1 MVVMLMAMM
10 VGSMV
15 ILLIVPT
22 KKRERKHDVEELGSN
37 AEQVVVRGVGSTDR
51 PIVDS
56 SHIVLSP
63 TTYFPIHPPHPSL
76 PPPKPSAYHNLT
88 LKQTNLLGVPISGF
102 VSGCNHYQA
111 DTMPKTPNW
120 QKQQRSW
127 TFPWDGQDAKRRT
140 GWSPSSRLWWPRS
153 ETRSCAPDPCCE
165 SLCSSLSG
173 RGGGKRSWWTGL
185 RQEWQL
191 AV

>member
-15 ILLIVPT
+15 IILILPT
-22 KKRERKHDVEELGSN
+22 KTKREKKHDVEELGSN

-76 PPPKPSAYHNLT
+76 PPPKPSADHNLT

-102 VSGCNHYQA
+102 VLGCHHYQA
-111 DTMPKTPNW
+111 DTIPKTPNW
-120 QKQQRSW
+120 QKQQRSCSANQLDAIGKLSKLFSSCFI
-127 TFPWDGQDAKRRT
+127 TF
-140 GWSPSSRLWWPRS
+140 
-153 ETRSCAPDPCCE
+153 
-165 SLCSSLSG
+165 
-173 RGGGKRSWWTGL
+173 
-185 RQEWQL
+185 
-191 AV
+191 

>member
-76 PPPKPSAYHNLT
+76 PPPMPNAYPNLT
-88 LKQTNLLGVPISGF
+88 
-102 VSGCNHYQA
+102 
-111 DTMPKTPNW
+111 
-120 QKQQRSW
+120 
-127 TFPWDGQDAKRRT
+127 
-140 GWSPSSRLWWPRS
+140 
-153 ETRSCAPDPCCE
+153 
-165 SLCSSLSG
+165 
-173 RGGGKRSWWTGL
+173 
-185 RQEWQL
+185 
-191 AV
+191 

>member
-102 VSGCNHYQA
+102 VFGCNWYYAQDSKLA
-111 DTMPKTPNW
+111 KTAKFLNISLGWPGCQEENRMITLLKIVMTTIGDKIMCTGSLLW
-120 QKQQRSW
+120 KFMLYSKW
-127 TFPWDGQDAKRRT
+127 PWR
-140 GWSPSSRLWWPRS
+140 W
-153 ETRSCAPDPCCE
+153 
-165 SLCSSLSG
+165 
-173 RGGGKRSWWTGL
+173 
-185 RQEWQL
+185 
-191 AV
+191 

>member
-15 ILLIVPT
+15 IILILPT
-22 KKRERKHDVEELGSN
+22 KTKRERKHDVEELGSN

-76 PPPKPSAYHNLT
+76 PPPKPSAFPKTSQPSLSANIWVCL
-88 LKQTNLLGVPISGF
+88 QIW
-102 VSGCNHYQA
+102 CNHYQA

>member
-10 VGSMV
+10 VGSIV
-15 ILLIVPT
+15 IILIVPTKT

-88 LKQTNLLGVPISGF
+88 LKQTFLECQYLVSSSDVTITKLILCPRLQTGKNSKVLEHFLGM
-102 VSGCNHYQA
+102 A
-111 DTMPKTPNW
+111 RMP
-120 QKQQRSW
+120 R
-127 TFPWDGQDAKRRT
+127 GEQDDHPPQDCDDHDRRQDHVH
-140 GWSPSSRLWWPRS
+140 RI
-153 ETRSCAPDPCCE
+153 
-165 SLCSSLSG
+165 
-173 RGGGKRSWWTGL
+173 
-185 RQEWQL
+185 L
-191 AV
+191 AVKVYALL

>member
-15 ILLIVPT
+15 IILIVPT

-76 PPPKPSAYHNLT
+76 PPPKPSAFPKTSQPSLSANIWVCL
-88 LKQTNLLGVPISGF
+88 QIW
-102 VSGCNHYQA
+102 CNHYQA
-111 DTMPKTPNW
+111 DTMPKTGKNSEELVDIEHFLGMARMPRGEQDDQLITLFKIVVTTIGDKIMCTGSLLW
-120 QKQQRSW
+120 KFMLYSKW
-127 TFPWDGQDAKRRT
+127 PWR
-140 GWSPSSRLWWPRS
+140 W
-153 ETRSCAPDPCCE
+153 
-165 SLCSSLSG
+165 
-173 RGGGKRSWWTGL
+173 
-185 RQEWQL
+185 
-191 AV
+191 

>member
-15 ILLIVPT
+15 IILILPT
-22 KKRERKHDVEELGSN
+22 KTKRERKHDVEELGSN

-76 PPPKPSAYHNLT
+76 PPPKPSADHNLT
-88 LKQTNLLGVPISGF
+88 LKQR
-102 VSGCNHYQA
+102 
-111 DTMPKTPNW
+111 

-140 GWSPSSRLWWPRS
+140 GWSVDHPLQDCGDHDR
-153 ETRSCAPDPCCE
+153 
-165 SLCSSLSG
+165 
-173 RGGGKRSWWTGL
+173 
-185 RQEWQL
+185 RQDHVHRIL
-191 AV
+191 AVKVYALL

>member
-1 MVVMLMAMM
+1 MAMM
-10 VGSMV
+10 VGTMV
-15 ILLIVPT
+15 IILILPT
-22 KKRERKHDVEELGSN
+22 KTKRERKHDVEELGSN

-102 VSGCNHYQA
+102 VSITKLILCPRLQTGKTAKILNISLGWPGCQEENRMITLLKIVMTTIG
-111 DTMPKTPNW
+111 DKSMC
-120 QKQQRSW
+120 
-127 TFPWDGQDAKRRT
+127 T
-140 GWSPSSRLWWPRS
+140 G
-153 ETRSCAPDPCCE
+153 
-165 SLCSSLSG
+165 SLL
-173 RGGGKRSWWTGL
+173 
-185 RQEWQL
+185 
-191 AV
+191 

>member
-15 ILLIVPT
+15 IILILPT
-22 KKRERKHDVEELGSN
+22 KTKRERKHDVEELGSN

-76 PPPKPSAYHNLT
+76 PPPKPSADHNLT
-88 LKQTNLLGVPISGF
+88 LKQR
-102 VSGCNHYQA
+102 
-111 DTMPKTPNW
+111 

-127 TFPWDGQDAKRRT
+127 TFPWDGQDAKRRP

-165 SLCSSLSG
+165 SLCSTLSG

>member
-15 ILLIVPT
+15 IILILPT
-22 KKRERKHDVEELGSN
+22 KTKRERKHDVEELGSN

-120 QKQQRSW
+120 QNSKDLEHFLGMARM
-127 TFPWDGQDAKRRT
+127 PRGEQDDHPPQDCDDHDRRQDHVHRIL
-140 GWSPSSRLWWPRS
+140 PVKVYAL
-153 ETRSCAPDPCCE
+153 
-165 SLCSSLSG
+165 L
-173 RGGGKRSWWTGL
+173 
-185 RQEWQL
+185 
-191 AV
+191 